1 MTTIMMMSVTMTMK
15 TMMTMTRP
23 VPSVQKR
30 GFIIMMMKMT
40 TIILKITRPVP
51 SESPSVQKRDDF
63 QPLAALSA
71 SLAFEPTFTPL

>member
-1 MTTIMMMSVTMTMK
+1 MMMIMMTKLIMK
-15 TMMTMTRP
+15 IMLMTMT
-23 VPSVQKR
+23 
-30 GFIIMMMKMT
+30 I
-40 TIILKITRPVP
+40 PVP